1 MWSKIGS
8 FVVVQIVLPLLRD
21 LAFMLMNMFKVRQIR
36 KKVDLE
42 NKKKAL
48 DLINAKTDAEIK
60 EAFENMP

>member
-8 FVVVQIVLPLLRD
+8 FVVVQIVLPLLKD
-21 LAFMLMNMFKVRQIR
+21 LAFMLMNMFKVRQLR